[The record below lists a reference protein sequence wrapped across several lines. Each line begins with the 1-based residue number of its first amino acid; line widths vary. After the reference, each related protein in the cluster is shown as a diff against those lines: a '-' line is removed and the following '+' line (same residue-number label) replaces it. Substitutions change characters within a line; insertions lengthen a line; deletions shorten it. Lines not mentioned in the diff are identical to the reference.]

1 MITAIAP
8 DSPAQLAGL
17 QVGDQVLMIDG
28 CRLHDLLEIHLYQ
41 DLLPVDRDHETWTV
55 VRGGT
60 TLEVTVGGLDASS
73 ALGVSADPEPQAGDA
88 GKLLVTAGVAVPERD
103 QVALRELP
111 GRALHA
117 LQDWIA
123 ANPPPAGP
131 PPQAAAAPPWL
142 RTFALVA
149 AKVLRG
155 DDELPAAVPIPVPL
169 LARLDGF
176 YRAMAAMRR
185 SNGALPDL
193 KPWGMDRFSLA
204 LWFPYAQ
211 DQFLPRMFRRL
222 AVRDRGLRELLAAN
236 KGPGATI
243 SRMLHAHP
251 AQVAAALVADQDDV
265 RIEEEVHDLCD
276 QLNDLAWAF
285 ATDQRLL
292 DPGQAL
298 AVAQEMVHL
307 RGRFMGVA
315 EKDTVAAAFARAGDF
330 ARAVRW
336 QQAAVRE
343 CSDDERAGFRA
354 RLELFQAGMPLLE
367 HQASLRPVSHAYAD
381 GSVRLEGFMDGEHRA
396 GRWRAHHP
404 GGALVAD
411 GTLLDD
417 LPYGRWTTYSA
428 TAVKSGEG
436 WVVHGHRVGPW
447 RIFAPDGTV
456 SASGCFMVV
465 DGNEVRTG
473 QWQWFYANGQVREQG
488 AFIDGR
494 RAGMWTAYGA
504 NGRVLASDRFAAGHP
519 TNPGWPGLGVP
530 EQLDAPALEPPQVG
544 DNSF

>member
-1 MITAIAP
+1 M
-8 DSPAQLAGL
+8 
-17 QVGDQVLMIDG
+17 
-28 CRLHDLLEIHLYQ
+28 
-41 DLLPVDRDHETWTV
+41 
-55 VRGGT
+55 
-60 TLEVTVGGLDASS
+60 
-73 ALGVSADPEPQAGDA
+73 
-88 GKLLVTAGVAVPERD
+88 
-103 QVALRELP
+103 
-111 GRALHA
+111 
-117 LQDWIA
+117 
-123 ANPPPAGP
+123 
-131 PPQAAAAPPWL
+131 
-142 RTFALVA
+142 
-149 AKVLRG
+149 
-155 DDELPAAVPIPVPL
+155 PIPVPL

-176 YRAMAAMRR
+176 YRAMAVMRR
-185 SNGALPDL
+185 TNGALPDL

-222 AVRDRGLRELLAAN
+222 AVRDRGLRELSAAN

-243 SRMLHAHP
+243 SRLLRTHP
-251 AQVAAALVADQDDV
+251 AQLAAALVADQDDG

-292 DPGQAL
+292 DPLQAQ

-315 EKDTVAAAFARAGDF
+315 QKDTVAAAFARAGDF
-330 ARAVRW
+330 AKAVRW

-343 CSDDERAGFRA
+343 CGDDERAAFRT
-354 RLELFQAGMPLLE
+354 RLELFQGGKPLLD

-404 GGALVAD
+404 SGALVAD

-417 LPYGRWTTYSA
+417 LPYGQWTTYTA
-428 TAVKSGEG
+428 TAVRSGEG

-447 RIFAPDGTV
+447 RLLAADGSP

-465 DGNEVRTG
+465 DGIEVRTG
-473 QWQWFYANGQVREQG
+473 RWQWFYAGGQVREQG
-488 AFIDGR
+488 AFVDGR
-494 RAGMWTAYGA
+494 RAGMWTAYA
-504 NGRVLASDRFAAGHP
+504 PDGRVMASDRFAAGHP
-519 TNPGWPGLGVP
+519 ANPGWPGLGVP